1 MIGEFGLAQT
11 FVSSIVF
18 AVDVEESFGFC
29 FHKAAVDHGIGSFDV
44 GEGFFNVDDGLEDFT
59 ATMEQ
64 FGREHLIRG
73 TVIALTVPFTSADLE
88 RNDSAEGSEPVDHIP
103 VE

>member
-44 GEGFFNVDDGLEDFT
+44 GEGFFNVDDEGVGVQGLSDGVGNRFSVQAEQSPFELEGDEMGQGFPAGANFT
-59 ATMEQ
+59 
-64 FGREHLIRG
+64 L
-73 TVIALTVPFTSADLE
+73 
-88 RNDSAEGSEPVDHIP
+88 
-103 VE
+103 